1 MNTLTGFTA
10 PLAQAIEF
18 IWREA
23 QLLDHKDYVQ
33 WAALWSESGRYV
45 VPIDPDT
52 DDFEANLNY
61 AYDDARMR
69 DLRIERLTAGYSPSA
84 VDAAK
89 TVRSV
94 SRFTLVEAAGEV
106 VEVNCAQLL
115 YAYKRGVHTPFV
127 ADLNHRIR
135 FTDGVPSLE
144 RKVVRLINST
154 DSLSALGFLL

>member
-23 QLLDHKDYVQ
+23 ELLDHKDYVQ

-52 DDFEANLNY
+52 EDFEANLNY

>member
-1 MNTLTGFTA
+1 MNTLTGLTA

-23 QLLDHKDYVQ
+23 ELLDHKDYVQ
-33 WAALWSESGRYV
+33 WAALWSESGRYI
-45 VPIDPDT
+45 VPIEPDT

-89 TVRSV
+89 TIRSV
-94 SRFTLVEAAGEV
+94 SRFTLVEASRDV

-127 ADLNHRIR
+127 ADLNYRIR
-135 FTDGVPSLE
+135 FSAGAATLE

>member
-1 MNTLTGFTA
+1 MSNHDMHGFTG

-23 QLLDHKDYVQ
+23 ELL
-33 WAALWSESGRYV
+33 
-45 VPIDPDT
+45 
-52 DDFEANLNY
+52 
-61 AYDDARMR
+61 MR
-69 DLRIERLTAGYSPSA
+69 ALRIERLTAGYSPSA

-89 TVRSV
+89 TIRTV
-94 SRFTLVEAAGEV
+94 SRFRLVEAAGDI
-106 VEVNCAQLL
+106 VEVNSAQLL

-135 FTDGVPSLE
+135 FTDGVPTLE

>member
-23 QLLDHKDYVQ
+23 ELLDHKDYVQ

-61 AYDDARMR
+61 AYDDAR
-69 DLRIERLTAGYSPSA
+69 
-84 VDAAK
+84 
-89 TVRSV
+89 
-94 SRFTLVEAAGEV
+94 
-106 VEVNCAQLL
+106 
-115 YAYKRGVHTPFV
+115 
-127 ADLNHRIR
+127 
-135 FTDGVPSLE
+135 
-144 RKVVRLINST
+144 
-154 DSLSALGFLL
+154 

>member
-23 QLLDHKDYVQ
+23 ELLDHKDYVQ

-61 AYDDARMR
+61 AFDDARMR
-69 DLRIERLTAGYSPSA
+69 ELRIERLTAGYSPSA
-84 VDAAK
+84 ADAAK

-127 ADLNHRIR
+127 ADLNYRIR
-135 FTDGVPSLE
+135 FGAGVATLE

-154 DSLSALGFLL
+154 GSLSALGFLL